1 MEVRHRM
8 SGIFYDPKERR
19 LRRVDGK
26 PDAGW
31 QLVTHNQQAGAH
43 QCRRIMREWLQ
54 AEEFRSIDW
63 NLEPEL
69 RSAS

>member
-1 MEVRHRM
+1 M

-26 PDAGW
+26 PDSNW
-31 QLVTHNQQAGAH
+31 QLVTHNQQAGVH
-43 QCRRIMREWLQ
+43 QCRRIMREWLP
-54 AEEFRSIDW
+54 AEEFCSIDW
-63 NLEPEL
+63 NLEPGL